1 MASVPPPT
9 YAYAHPGP
17 PPERPELPEGV
28 RPAPQ
33 QPGWA
38 PWTSFV
44 ALLAGLAGAVFGA
57 IVIGAIAAAFG
68 SNVSDEPPA
77 VQIGA
82 TVVQDAALVFS
93 AILFA
98 NIVRR
103 PRPSDFG
110 LRAVRLRRA
119 VGWLAVAWV
128 SFFAFSA
135 IWAAALQLHE
145 KDDLPSELGAD
156 KSTVALIAVM
166 ILVTVIAPVA
176 EEFFFRGYFFTALRN
191 WKGLWPAAVL
201 TGLVF
206 GAIHVGSAPIGFL
219 VPLMFLGFVL
229 CLLYWRTGSLLPC
242 IALHCLNNALA
253 FGVTEGW
260 DWQIPVLMV
269 GANAAIFF
277 GLWPLVRGRA
287 PRPAA
292 V

>member
-145 KDDLPSELGAD
+145 KDDLPSEL
-156 KSTVALIAVM
+156 
-166 ILVTVIAPVA
+166 
-176 EEFFFRGYFFTALRN
+176 
-191 WKGLWPAAVL
+191 
-201 TGLVF
+201 
-206 GAIHVGSAPIGFL
+206 
-219 VPLMFLGFVL
+219 
-229 CLLYWRTGSLLPC
+229 
-242 IALHCLNNALA
+242 
-253 FGVTEGW
+253 
-260 DWQIPVLMV
+260 
-269 GANAAIFF
+269 
-277 GLWPLVRGRA
+277 
-287 PRPAA
+287 
-292 V
+292 